1 MLGSDILHANNSV
14 QEWQASAVAS
24 APRWWPSIGGRRD
37 RHTTAGSE
45 KLTDATRTDYGH
57 DRAAFG
63 SGGCRLGNLVRRMIL
78 ERLSRRIG
86 RRLPTQVDLGLRDLA
101 EPTPYS
107 CHLTGCF
114 DFSGGQITG
123 WAKNT
128 IESHDRDRSLLVA
141 VVWGRHVISSVSVGE
156 ESYGAGW
163 RFAIETGSQVTGSD
177 ILYERVRVLV
187 RDALGGVQALR
198 PEGTTQLALIR
209 ALITD
214 AAPPLVEID
223 FREGGNSSMF
233 TMEGWSG
240 QEKLHRWT
248 DGTQSTLAIA
258 LPQCEFRC
266 DLELLVRPF
275 TVPDRLD
282 LQRLQILV
290 SETPVARFD
299 IAHQSI
305 LRCPIPISVL
315 SGSEPAIIRFT
326 HPDAASPASFG
337 VSDDPRLL
345 ALAFKRMKIVPVAAG
360 APECECTIIRA
371 DLCDD

>member
-1 MLGSDILHANNSV
+1 VTVGV
-14 QEWQASAVAS
+14 RQARCDSYM
-24 APRWWPSIGGRRD
+24 
-37 RHTTAGSE
+37 TADSE
-45 KLTDATRTDYGH
+45 KLTDATRTDYGLN
-57 DRAAFG
+57 RAAC
-63 SGGCRLGNLVRRMIL
+63 GCRLGNVVRRMIL

-86 RRLPTQVDLGLRDLA
+86 KRSPTQVDLGLRDLA
-101 EPTPYS
+101 KPTPYS

-114 DFSGGQITG
+114 DFSGGRITG

-128 IESHDRDRSLLVA
+128 IKSHDRDRSLLVA
-141 VVWGRHVISSVSVGE
+141 VVRARHVISSVTVAE
-156 ESYGAGW
+156 ESCDAGW

-209 ALITD
+209 ELITD
-214 AAPPLVEID
+214 PAPPLIEID

-240 QEKLHRWT
+240 QEKIHRWT
-248 DGTQSTLAIA
+248 DGTQSTLAVA
-258 LPQCEFRC
+258 LSPCEFRC

-290 SETPVARFD
+290 NETPVARFD

-305 LRCPIPISVL
+305 LRCGIPISVL
-315 SGSEPAIIRFT
+315 SESELTIVRFT
-326 HPDAASPASFG
+326 HPDAASPASFA

-345 ALAFKRMKIVPVAAG
+345 ALAFKRMKIITAAAG
-360 APECECTIIRA
+360 SPECECTVRRA